1 MKKAITDKFNEII
14 TSAKNWAHNMMN
26 GFVQGIKD
34 KINSV
39 RNATA
44 NVINNIKDFLGFH
57 SPAKEGEGRHIV
69 EWGENMLLG
78 FIDGMDNKTQTL
90 RDKMS
95 EIFNAPDLTSTL
107 DIGLNSLAKPSG
119 QNYGYNTTNNNTTN
133 NSNFN
138 LTIEKFVNERTQ
150 DIENLVEEI
159 EFYKNRKLAA
169 KGG

>member
-1 MKKAITDKFNEII
+1 
-14 TSAKNWAHNMMN
+14 MMD

-34 KINSV
+34 KIQSV

-78 FIDGMDNKTQTL
+78 FIDGMDNKTQIL
-90 RDKMS
+90 RNKMS
-95 EIFNAPDLTSTL
+95 ELLKAPELTANL
-107 DIGLNSLAKPSG
+107 DIGLNTIAKPSNG
-119 QNYGYNTTNNNTTN
+119 LKGNNNTTNNTTN
-133 NSNFN
+133 NSN
-138 LTIEKFVNERTQ
+138 LTLKIENFINERAQ
-150 DIENLVEEI
+150 DIESLVEEI
-159 EFYKNRKLAA
+159 EFYRNRKLIA

>member
-1 MKKAITDKFNEII
+1 
-14 TSAKNWAHNMMN
+14 MMD

-34 KINSV
+34 KIQNV

-78 FIDGMDNKTQTL
+78 FIDGMDNKTQIL
-90 RDKMS
+90 RNKMS
-95 EIFNAPDLTSTL
+95 ELLKAPELTANL
-107 DIGLNSLAKPSG
+107 DIGLNTIAKPSNG
-119 QNYGYNTTNNNTTN
+119 LNGNNTTTNNTTN
-133 NSNFN
+133 NSSLTLKIENF
-138 LTIEKFVNERTQ
+138 INERAQ
-150 DIENLVEEI
+150 DIESLVEEI
-159 EFYKNRKLAA
+159 EFYRNRKLIA

>member
-1 MKKAITDKFNEII
+1 
-14 TSAKNWAHNMMN
+14 MMN

-34 KINSV
+34 KIQSV

-78 FIDGMDNKTQTL
+78 FIDGMENKTQIL
-90 RDKMS
+90 RNKMN
-95 EIFNAPDLTSTL
+95 ELLKAPDLTTKL
-107 DIGLNSLAKPSG
+107 DMNLNSMIGPTNGIKP
-119 QNYGYNTTNNNTTN
+119 NNTTN
-133 NSNFN
+133 NTTTNNSNIT
-138 LTIEKFVNERTQ
+138 LKIENFINERTQ
-150 DIENLVEEI
+150 DIESLMEEI
-159 EFYKNRKLAA
+159 EFYRNRKLVA